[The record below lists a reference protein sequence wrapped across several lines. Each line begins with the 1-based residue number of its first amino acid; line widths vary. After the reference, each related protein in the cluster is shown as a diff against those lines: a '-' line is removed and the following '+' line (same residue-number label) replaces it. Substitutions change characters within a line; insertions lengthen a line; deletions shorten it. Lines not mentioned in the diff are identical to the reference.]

1 MNNPLAILFNLTG
14 GRQVPVILSEAEAR
28 QYFQAWLAG
37 QLPPRFGD
45 TTADL
50 PWAIR
55 TEDICS
61 VQILPVERIMEQQQ
75 GQPPPQ
81 QTQQVVSPGI
91 PPATGQRRFPPGTS
105 GLPC

>member
-14 GRQVPVILSEAEAR
+14 GRQVPVILSEAEAK

-37 QLPPRFGD
+37 SLPPRFGQPN
-45 TTADL
+45 AEL

-55 TEDICS
+55 TEDISS

-75 GQPPPQ
+75 GQPQ
-81 QTQQVVSPGI
+81 QTRQVVSPGL
-91 PPATGQRRFPPGTS
+91 PQATGQRRLLPGTS
-105 GLPC
+105 GLPH